1 MATEGEDRIRIQRQ
15 RHGARPDWLKQ
26 AAAAQPFGRLLD
38 PQEVARA
45 VAFLSTDEF
54 GLMTGSMV
62 NYDQS
67 ILGAYD
73 SSPQLAFAL

>member
-1 MATEGEDRIRIQRQ
+1 MATEGEDRIQVQ
-15 RHGARPDWLKQ
+15 HHGASRDWLERGRGCSTI
-26 AAAAQPFGRLLD
+26 GRLVD
-38 PQEVARA
+38 PREVARV

-67 ILGAYD
+67 IWGACI
-73 SSPQLAFAL
+73 LATA